1 VRPVLYPAID
11 LLGGHVVRLRHG
23 ERGSARVYSE
33 DPAAQARAFVAQ
45 GAQALHVVDLD
56 AAFGEPRQAA
66 ILARIADAS
75 GPVPVQVGGGIRT
88 LERIDEILAAG
99 AARVIL
105 GTAAVER
112 PELAGEAVR
121 RFGPERIA
129 CGLDVKDGRAATRG
143 WTEVSG
149 PTPERLAALFAGMG
163 VAWLVVTAVSR
174 DGTMEGFDLPLLR
187 EVARSAPAAK
197 LIASGG
203 AGSLAH
209 LGALAAAR
217 LPGLAGAIAGTA
229 LYEGQ
234 FSIRDAQAALDAAG
248 ERAGC

>member
-1 VRPVLYPAID
+1 VRVVLYPAID
-11 LLGGHVVRLRHG
+11 LLGGRVVRLRHG
-23 ERGSARVYSE
+23 DRRSARVYSE

-56 AAFGEPRQAA
+56 AAFGEPRQTAV
-66 ILARIADAS
+66 LARIVGAAA
-75 GPVPVQVGGGIRT
+75 PVPVQVGGGIRGIELIEET
-88 LERIDEILAAG
+88 LAAG

-121 RFGPERIA
+121 RFGRERIA
-129 CGLDVKDGRAATRG
+129 CGIDVKDGRAATRG
-143 WTEVSG
+143 WTETSG
-149 PTPERLAALFAGMG
+149 PSPERLAALFTEMG

-174 DGTMEGFDLPLLR
+174 DGTMEGFDLQLLR
-187 EVARSAPAAK
+187 EVARSAPAAN

-203 AGSLAH
+203 AGSLSH
-209 LGALAAAR
+209 LNALAAAR
-217 LPGLAGAIAGTA
+217 VPGLAGAIAGTA

-234 FSIRDAQAALDAAG
+234 FSLPEAQAALDRAG
-248 ERAGC
+248 ELAGC